1 MTRKNILLLALGAV
15 LAAGLS
21 NGAFAQVT
29 VPSIPLPAGVTS
41 GNPIDTGVSLGKYIA
56 GYILVGIC
64 ALGFIFASYGAT
76 VDIIAWYNGKK
87 TGGEVYGKALGMTV
101 IAVFS
106 AGLAI
111 YALTNIV
118 NSGGGAVGGSG

>member
-1 MTRKNILLLALGAV
+1 MTRQNTLLLVLGSLV
-15 LAAGLS
+15 MAGVS
-21 NGAFAQVT
+21 TGAFAQVT

-41 GNPIDTGVSLGKYIA
+41 GNPIETGVSLGKLIA

-64 ALGFIFASYGAT
+64 GMAFIFASYGAT

-106 AGLAI
+106 ALLAI
-111 YALTNIV
+111 FALTNIV
-118 NSGGGAVGGSG
+118 NIGGAGTP